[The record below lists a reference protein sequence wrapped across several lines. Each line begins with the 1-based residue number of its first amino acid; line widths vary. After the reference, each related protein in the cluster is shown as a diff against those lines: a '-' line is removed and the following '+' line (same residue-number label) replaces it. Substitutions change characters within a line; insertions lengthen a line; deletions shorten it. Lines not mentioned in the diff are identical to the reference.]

1 MLNKRRKKNLT
12 EDKNTQWH
20 PAFTA
25 AIHMEFSENK
35 ADLDFQTEVTLNTMP
50 LRVDMILIKK
60 KTNLF
65 LKNEIGRIFK
75 HYNLI
80 EYKSPKDDLNY
91 DVFLK
96 GIAYTYLFKSYE
108 KHVDQ
113 ILLSE
118 VTLTFVRE
126 KSPIKLFK
134 KLKEINL
141 LVEEVSSGVYYII
154 GYREIAVQIIVTKE
168 LDENQHVW
176 INALT
181 SQMSEL
187 HARKLVD
194 ITKSLIDIDDKYYAD
209 SIWEVVA
216 TENVELISRLREDE
230 EMSSALA
237 RIMQPEIDAAFD
249 NGFSNGFGDGQLTQL
264 FHLLKK
270 GVITIEEA
278 MDETELSLEEFQR
291 KYNEYLG

>member
-1 MLNKRRKKNLT
+1 MT